1 MANREGIKTLAE
13 KMAELIGQMDAELAQ
28 ENELETKNMEKNTE
42 ND

>member
-28 ENELETKNMEKNTE
+28 ENELETRNLEKNTK

>member
-13 KMAELIGQMDAELAQ
+13 KMAELVSQMNAELAQ
-28 ENELETKNMEKNTE
+28 ENEIEIRNLEKNTE